1 MAMQPEIGSSEA
13 SDDDSNVDSVSI
25 TSTVLSE
32 QKDVYPLEAILA
44 EQKFQGVTKYLVKWE
59 GYPEY
64 RCTWETR
71 AMFQDG
77 EDSTFH
83 EWETQKMRVSRGLSK
98 PFDVPAFKNRVEI
111 WLEDIRK
118 RKIRRRAKRQR
129 MGLPVGPIEIE
140 SGEDSSDSQ
149 AEEEDE
155 EPTAVRRRSSLKRRA
170 SQITKSSDGAP
181 ESDAMD
187 TTSSEEISLRHQW
200 TSREEGAL
208 MDGLR
213 VCKGPD
219 WAQILSIHSQ
229 KLEGFSTGDLE
240 SRARRIVASFHE
252 SGKDIP
258 QELRD
263 VADKPSTSKKRIRD
277 EVQKQKGVSR
287 DQSGVDK
294 HDRGSETDDSLV
306 EELRIKNEA
315 KLRKVRQKSD
325 ADKKVKSAEQSSTKT
340 STAGR
345 HNESATLKSQDARM
359 AKDKS
364 TEQFNVPRE
373 GSHNE
378 SATMKPQDA
387 QMAKDNSKEQV
398 NVPRKGS
405 HSEPA
410 KSKPQDTQK
419 AKDSSKKET
428 TKSLG
433 RIPLSNV
440 LPKMKRR
447 PSTVDQGAPK
457 ATMTATQLKAT
468 QVPSAS
474 RPGPVGLKAPV
485 VGVSKAGPN
494 RPPSK
499 PGSQL
504 GAVGRGPRRAPTS
517 NMFLPK
523 KRRGYATGAD
533 VLANW
538 DTGKT
543 HGNSSLAVKS
553 LKVAEKSEKPEK
565 PEKRYNKHS
574 IARRAV
580 KKGRTEPAPN
590 IEDLQL
596 IDPKD
601 GKAVKASIATP
612 TPTTGKSAYELILE
626 RREQENQKSIDE
638 LFDAEPDDMA
648 WMGTVE
654 EELAV
659 TSKVTPEAEA
669 PTAKPMT
676 DLRSELDIR
685 TTSDGQPTK
694 KPSLSLQA
702 YSQKLEARAAPD
714 HMSAAPEIEPP
725 PDNTAI
731 DDLSTLKLTDSK
743 SDDLLSAVLPVE
755 SNSLGLPNPSVSPEA
770 PSAPKRFSSSGFQ
783 PLPQGSTFQTT
794 QPHPPRPNSLPMQL
808 PMREATPLVTEAI
821 MSPEQP
827 STVTVPPAPRALMMS
842 GPPLTAGALSA
853 AHAQIAPEI
862 VQFLFTHDPYDVYG
876 DILVGPE
883 RSSQGTVR
891 FRGFSKESRLRLIAN
906 KIGPKD
912 NPFWLSSVCTAA
924 DYESRF
930 HTVCTQ

>member
-98 PFDVPAFKNRVEI
+98 PFDVPAFKKRVEI

-118 RKIRRRAKRQR
+118 RKIRRRAKRRR

-170 SQITKSSDGAP
+170 SQITESSDGAP

-187 TTSSEEISLRHQW
+187 TASSDEISLRLQW

-229 KLEGFSTGDLE
+229 KLEGFSTSDLE

-263 VADKPSTSKKRIRD
+263 VADKPLTSEKRIRD

-287 DQSGVDK
+287 DQSSLEK

-325 ADKKVKSAEQSSTKT
+325 ADKKVKSAEQSSKKA
-340 STAGR
+340 STPGS
-345 HNESATLKSQDARM
+345 HNEAATLKSQDARM

-364 TEQFNVPRE
+364 IEQVNVPRE
-373 GSHNE
+373 GIHNE
-378 SATMKPQDA
+378 SATLKPQDA
-387 QMAKDNSKEQV
+387 QVAKDKSKEQV

-410 KSKPQDTQK
+410 KSKPREARK

-428 TKSLG
+428 AKSLG

-457 ATMTATQLKAT
+457 MTMTATQLKAT
-468 QVPSAS
+468 QAPSAS
-474 RPGPVGLKAPV
+474 RPDPVGLKAPV
-485 VGVSKAGPN
+485 VGASKAGPN
-494 RPPSK
+494 KPPSK

-517 NMFLPK
+517 NMFLPQK
-523 KRRGYATGAD
+523 SRRYATGAD

-538 DTGKT
+538 ETGKT

-553 LKVAEKSEKPEK
+553 LKIAEKSEK

-612 TPTTGKSAYELILE
+612 TSTTGKSAYELILE

-648 WMGTVE
+648 WMGAVE

-669 PTAKPMT
+669 PIAKPMT

-702 YSQKLEARAAPD
+702 YSQKLEARVAPD
-714 HMSAAPEIEPP
+714 HMSAAPETEPP

-743 SDDLLSAVLPVE
+743 SDDSLSTVLLVNS
-755 SNSLGLPNPSVSPEA
+755 SSLGLPNSPLSPQA

-783 PLPQGSTFQTT
+783 PLPQESTFQTT
-794 QPHPPRPNSLPMQL
+794 RPHPPGPNSLPMEL
-808 PMREATPLVTEAI
+808 PMREAAPLVTEAI
-821 MSPEQP
+821 MFPERP
-827 STVTVPPAPRALMMS
+827 SSVTVPPAPRALMMP
-842 GPPLTAGALSA
+842 GPPPTAGALSA

-862 VQFLFTHDPYDVYG
+862 VQFLFTHDQYDVYG
-876 DILVGPE
+876 DIFVGPE

-891 FRGFSKESRLRLIAN
+891 FRGFRSESRQRLIAN

-912 NPFWLSSVCTAA
+912 NPFWFSSVCTAA